1 MRKTMNVQQFSNQTR
16 MARAA
21 LQWTVRELATKA
33 GVSVDTV
40 LRAEKADETI
50 RRPTWTALQS
60 AFENARIEFFEN
72 GSVVLHP
79 STDGMGVAASPDMPL
94 GVRRIYPR

>member
-1 MRKTMNVQQFSNQTR
+1 MNVQQFSHQTR

-21 LQWTVRELATKA
+21 LKWTVRDLATKA

-40 LRAEKADETI
+40 LRAEKADNTI

-60 AFENARIEFFEN
+60 AFENGHIEFFEN
-72 GSVVLHP
+72 GSVVLHA
-79 STDGMGVAASPDMPL
+79 SDEGMGVAVSPNMPL
-94 GVRRIYPR
+94 GVRRIYPP